1 MVVLISKNPL
11 VRKIVEGDFTND
23 LVEMLLNK
31 QLPFTDLDYLES
43 LVYLLKDEGYK
54 RKAIAILKDIS
65 NTVKSDYM
73 EKKGINQRVAF
84 YLLIE
89 ALSKNNIDI
98 IVKVVNNQYLDVD
111 FLKKI
116 AENGNSEMLE
126 ILFENQIKL
135 IAYPEILD
143 IAEKNPNLTQY
154 LKGRISEIRDYYL
167 TKKDVEE
174 ISEEDVFECV
184 EEIVDDE
191 EIVENIEE
199 SVDEVSDE
207 VKKKEKKKKA
217 KSILEAINSMDIS
230 ERVKLALTGTK
241 SERMILVKD
250 PNKMVASAV
259 IESPKITEDE
269 VLQLAKNKGIAV
281 EIISK
286 ISSNREWVKNY
297 SIMLALAQNP
307 KTPVKDALG
316 FVKKLH
322 DRDLKNLSRDRNVN
336 PVVRQLAINY
346 MSQKR

>member
-1 MVVLISKNPL
+1 MVVLNSKNPL
-11 VRKIVEGDFTND
+11 VKKIVEGDFTND
-23 LVEMLLNK
+23 LIEMLLNK

-43 LVYLLKDEGYK
+43 LVYVLKDERYK
-54 RKAIAILKDIS
+54 KRALNILKVIS
-65 NTVKSDYM
+65 DSVKLDYM
-73 EKKGINQRVAF
+73 EKKEINQRVAF

-89 ALSKNNIDI
+89 ALSKNNIDMI
-98 IVKVVNNQYLDVD
+98 IKVVNNQYLDVD

-116 AENGNSEMLE
+116 AEKGNAEMLE
-126 ILFENQIKL
+126 ILLENQIKL

-154 LKGRISEIRDYYL
+154 LRGKINEIREYYL
-167 TKKDVEE
+167 TEKDVEI
-174 ISEEDVFECV
+174 ISEEEIIENV

-191 EIVENIEE
+191 EIKEE
-199 SVDEVSDE
+199 ISESMDEVSDE
-207 VKKKEKKKKA
+207 VIKEEKEKKA
-217 KSILEAINSMDIS
+217 KSILEAINSMNIS
-230 ERVKLALTGTK
+230 DKVKLALTGTK
-241 SERMILVKD
+241 SERMILIKD
-250 PNKMVASAV
+250 PNKMVSNAV

-346 MSQKR
+346 MSQKK

>member
-1 MVVLISKNPL
+1 MVELISKNPL

-23 LVEMLLNK
+23 LIEMLLNK

-43 LVYLLKDEGYK
+43 LVYLLKDEKYK
-54 RKAIAILKDIS
+54 KRAITILKDIS
-65 NTVKSDYM
+65 NNVKLDYM

-89 ALSKNNIDI
+89 ALSKNNVDMI
-98 IVKVVNNQYLDVD
+98 IKIVNNQYLDVD

-116 AENGNSEMLE
+116 AEKGSSEMLE

-154 LKGRISEIRDYYL
+154 LKGKINEIRDYYL
-167 TKKDVEE
+167 LHEEVEV
-174 ISEEDVFECV
+174 ISEEDIIENV
-184 EEIVDDE
+184 EEIVDDNEIEE
-191 EIVENIEE
+191 EITE
-199 SVDEVSDE
+199 STDEVSDE
-207 VKKKEKKKKA
+207 VIKEEKEKKA
-217 KSILEAINSMDIS
+217 KSVLEAINSMNIS

-241 SERMILVKD
+241 TERMILIKD
-250 PNKMVASAV
+250 PNTMVSRAV

-269 VLQLAKNKGIAV
+269 VLQLAKNKGIAG

-336 PVVRQLAINY
+336 PVVRQLAVNY
-346 MSQKR
+346 MSQKK